1 MDLRDATPRWIEV
14 SFEVSPRDLPSQAA
28 SVYTSAVP
36 AWIEPIG
43 DSELRRVVVG
53 RESVENTLMLEYQ
66 PVAGSFGDFVWTF
79 DSATGEV
86 TNAELS
92 GVVFVELDMGLFRST
107 VKAKIDT
114 RMATARLGGFREPRS
129 WLGQL
134 LFHFCEE
141 PDSRTCTLVTATDY
155 VASSGYVNA
164 VGAMRVGFGEI
175 HVRTFSPLGE
185 AVFSEVDDA
194 ALASAPRPAAAVRSE
209 ISARGEPDLA
219 ALPAVSAGP
228 LPLN

>member
-1 MDLRDATPRWIEV
+1 MHCYYALARRIRLDTHDAVLRFKARQ
-14 SFEVSPRDLPSQAA
+14 R
-28 SVYTSAVP
+28 
-36 AWIEPIG
+36 
-43 DSELRRVVVG
+43 
-53 RESVENTLMLEYQ
+53 
-66 PVAGSFGDFVWTF
+66 
-79 DSATGEV
+79 
-86 TNAELS
+86 
-92 GVVFVELDMGLFRST
+92 GL
-107 VKAKIDT
+107 
-114 RMATARLGGFREPRS
+114 
-129 WLGQL
+129 
-134 LFHFCEE
+134 
-141 PDSRTCTLVTATDY
+141 
-155 VASSGYVNA
+155 VNA